1 MDGIP
6 TPHRPARSARLA
18 DTADGVG
25 RSSREASHRPLGDW
39 AAVRSAIALVT
50 ETTGGLPDG
59 TSLWL
64 LGSAFD
70 VQDPESSALE
80 QFRGSEVAIPEPT

>member
-1 MDGIP
+1 MSTD
-6 TPHRPARSARLA
+6 R
-18 DTADGVG
+18 ADGRSTMLPSWG
-25 RSSREASHRPLGDW
+25 SLRSSREASHHPPGDW

-70 VQDPESSALE
+70 VQDPEASALE
-80 QFRGSEVAIPEPT
+80 HFRGSEVAIPEPT

>member
-1 MDGIP
+1 VGVPALVPGGVAPP
-6 TPHRPARSARLA
+6 TRRL
-18 DTADGVG
+18 
-25 RSSREASHRPLGDW
+25 

-59 TSLWL
+59 ASLWL

-70 VQDPESSALE
+70 VQDPEASALE
-80 QFRGSEVAIPEPT
+80 HFRGSEVAIPEPT